1 MNDDREYR
9 KWLKTFYEGS
19 FLVKG
24 WTARK
29 RELLASMESPGEAEK
44 ILDEL
49 GRLIGEEWAKD
60 NRIRKIDTD
69 DVKTWGERLQ
79 EARGGPDKKIL
90 AELKK
95 IRKDLTKTLK
105 A

>member
-1 MNDDREYR
+1 MSDDREYR

-29 RELLASMESPGEAEK
+29 KELLAPMEGQGEAEK

-49 GRLIGEEWAKD
+49 GKLIGDEWAKD

-69 DVKTWGERLQ
+69 AVKRWGEQLQ
-79 EARGGPDKKIL
+79 EAKGEPDKKII

-95 IRKDLTKTLK
+95 IKKEVTKTLK

>member
-1 MNDDREYR
+1 MSDDREYR

-29 RELLASMESPGEAEK
+29 KELLASMEGQGEAEK
-44 ILDEL
+44 IMDEL
-49 GRLIGEEWAKD
+49 GKLIGDEWAKD

-69 DVKTWGERLQ
+69 DVKRWGEQLQ
-79 EARGGPDKKIL
+79 EAKGEPDKKII

-95 IRKDLTKTLK
+95 IKKEVTKTLK

>member
-1 MNDDREYR
+1 MSDDREYR

-24 WTARK
+24 WTVRK
-29 RELLASMESPGEAEK
+29 KELITSMDNQGEAEK

-49 GRLIGEEWAKD
+49 GKLIGEEWAKD

-69 DVKTWGERLQ
+69 DVKRWGEQLQ
-79 EARGGPDKKIL
+79 EAKEGPDKKII

-95 IRKDLTKTLK
+95 MKKEVTKALK

>member
-1 MNDDREYR
+1 MSDDREYR
-9 KWLKTFYEGS
+9 KWMKTFYEGS

-29 RELLASMESPGEAEK
+29 KELLASMEGQGEAEI

-49 GRLIGEEWAKD
+49 GKLIGDEWAKD

-69 DVKTWGERLQ
+69 DVKRWGEQLQ
-79 EARGGPDKKIL
+79 EAKGEPDKKII

-95 IRKDLTKTLK
+95 IKKEVTKTLK

>member
-29 RELLASMESPGEAEK
+29 KELLASMEGQGEAER

-49 GRLIGEEWAKD
+49 GKLIGEEWAKD
-60 NRIRKIDTD
+60 NRTRKIDTD
-69 DVKTWGERLQ
+69 DVKKWGEQLQ
-79 EARGGPDKKIL
+79 EAKGGPDKKII

-95 IRKDLTKTLK
+95 IKKEVTKTLK